1 MSRDP
6 DLNYLFF
13 GSGQMIRITTH
24 TVTEECLLTDDLL
37 DGDRL
42 EDEGRVNVVLVDRAL
57 DEDHPAVL
65 LVRQKVS
72 HFTRIPH
79 HPHRVQDNFS

>member
-1 MSRDP
+1 M
-6 DLNYLFF
+6 
-13 GSGQMIRITTH
+13 
-24 TVTEECLLTDDLL
+24 TEECLLTDDFL

-72 HFTRIPH
+72 HFTRIH
-79 HPHRVQDNFS
+79 HHSHWALNFAIQSLFQDTISYQQ